1 MSVVFGYVD
10 KDKVYLV
17 SDNRITD
24 TDGNFVSDDD
34 IKIEVVNNK
43 TAVAFAGNC
52 AAQNFF
58 LKCYKERPGYQ
69 NWFVNDLAGNVW
81 SMCDALV
88 KMGMDWSQAIA
99 DSVAYFL
106 VAGKTKDNKLKLF
119 AITLKKRHIDLREV
133 QMMLFHPKDCE
144 FMDCA
149 NILCKNIKLY
159 SDDFAKHNIVD
170 ISKLSS
176 LVSDSGNMWI
186 YDIKKDESKLVT
198 L

>member
-1 MSVVFGYVD
+1 MSVVFGFVD
-10 KDKVYLV
+10 KNKVYLV

-24 TDGNFVSDDD
+24 INGNFISDEDV
-34 IKIEVVNNK
+34 KIVAVNDK
-43 TAVAFAGNC
+43 AAVAFAGNYG
-52 AAQNFF
+52 AQEFF
-58 LKCYKERPGYQ
+58 LRCYKERSRYQ
-69 NWFVNDLAGNVW
+69 KWFVNELAGNVW

-88 KMGMDWSQAIA
+88 KMDTDWSRAIA

-106 VAGKTKDNKLKLF
+106 VAGKTKDNKPKLF
-119 AITLKKRHIDLREV
+119 AITLEKRHIDLQEV

-144 FMDCA
+144 FMDCV

-159 SDDFAKHNIVD
+159 SDDFAKHTIAD

-186 YDIKKDESKLVT
+186 YDIKKDESKFVAL
-198 L
+198 